1 MKKWIIALA
10 ALLLTAR
17 GAALAEPYRY
27 EKDGGLIRVQV
38 QLDGVREFQG
48 PVFKYRLER
57 RKLSTSQV
65 RQALGAAG
73 ESGLKIAVPRYVEG
87 GIQAQKNAERNVL
100 GYPPEGEWGPYG
112 APFDEAAF
120 APHLAK
126 ARGVLDAL
134 GWPRMERAYTCIS
147 ADALVASHQERFGE
161 GLFHEKAQL
170 LRSLFRT
177 EASDGKALLRFQ
189 SALEGYPLIE
199 WVKKPLDGAIGGTE
213 TSGTVAAFLMGE
225 QGELLCAF
233 LPYPY
238 EILSRQELPGPLHGW
253 RELVPRVT
261 DDYLKW
267 VSLMVQGERNFNPE
281 FDAACAAGQVSA
293 VIGIRSVEPAYQVNS
308 EGLAVPVWHFILRTD
323 FSLREAGSFC
333 QLSTM
338 PLWMEF
344 PYCIAD
350 GETGQ
355 F

>member
-17 GAALAEPYRY
+17 GAALAAPYRY

-38 QLDGVREFQG
+38 QLDGIREFQG
-48 PVFKYRLER
+48 PVYKYRLGR
-57 RKLSTSQV
+57 RKLSSHQV

-73 ESGLKIAVPRYVEG
+73 ESGLAIAVPRYVEG
-87 GIQAQKNAERNVL
+87 GIQAQKNAERDVL
-100 GYPPEGEWGPYG
+100 GFPPEGEWGPYA

-120 APHLAK
+120 APQLAK
-126 ARGVLDAL
+126 ARGILDAL

-161 GLFHEKAQL
+161 GPFHETAQL

-177 EASDGKALLRFQ
+177 EDSDGKALLRFQ
-189 SALEGYPLIE
+189 SALEGYPLVE
-199 WVKKPLDGAIGGTE
+199 WVKKPLDHSIGGTE
-213 TSGTVAAFLMGE
+213 TSGTAAAFLMGK

-238 EILSRQELPGPLHGW
+238 EILSRQEIPGHLHGW
-253 RELVPRVT
+253 RELAPRVT
-261 DDYLKW
+261 DDCLKW
-267 VSLMVQGERNFNPE
+267 VSLMVQNERDFNPA

-293 VIGIRSVEPAYQVNS
+293 VIGIRSVEPAYQVNA

-323 FSLREAGSFC
+323 FSLQGKGSFC
-333 QLSTM
+333 QLSTL
-338 PLWMEF
+338 PLWMEYPF
-344 PYCIAD
+344 YVAD